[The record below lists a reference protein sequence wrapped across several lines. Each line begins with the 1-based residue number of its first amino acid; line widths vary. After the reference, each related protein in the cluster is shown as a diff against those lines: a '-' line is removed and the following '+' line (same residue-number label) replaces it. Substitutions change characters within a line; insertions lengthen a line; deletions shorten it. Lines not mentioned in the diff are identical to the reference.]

1 MNNLETLREK
11 WLDERELYEQ
21 LCHRVKYTLE
31 EKTRLSG
38 IACIVSS
45 RTKEV
50 ASLLK
55 KAIRKSYADPYHEI
69 KDKAGV
75 RVICTYSASLPRLE
89 EIIRESFIVH
99 NYGYDPEKPD
109 LDTWMVAQEKM
120 DEFFF
125 PGQSSLT
132 RDGNIIND
140 VVKDGECV
148 CPLVKDFKLVE
159 PSANLCLCGKNTMR
173 TLYEWATQR
182 PVKVELIEGCN
193 RGGKCCHFRAE
204 LL

>member
-1 MNNLETLREK
+1 MTASKNKRNIASKFDVTNHALVGIIKGGCQVSEGELKDKKTEELVRTYVNGMLK
-11 WLDERELYEQ
+11 NTYRGIAQLDEESADKVLQGTCKGCAE
-21 LCHRVKYTLE
+21 RVL
-31 EKTRLSG
+31 
-38 IACIVSS
+38 
-45 RTKEV
+45 
-50 ASLLK
+50 
-55 KAIRKSYADPYHEI
+55 
-69 KDKAGV
+69 
-75 RVICTYSASLPRLE
+75 
-89 EIIRESFIVH
+89 SFIVH

-109 LDTWMVAQEKM
+109 LDAWMVAQEKM

-132 RDGNIIND
+132 KEGNIIND
-140 VVKDGECV
+140 IVKVGECV
-148 CPLVKDFKLVE
+148 CPLVKDFNLVE

>member
-1 MNNLETLREK
+1 MLLTISVEDCKIDSKLEVISHVLVGIIEGGCQVSEGEVKDKKTEELVRTYVNGMLK
-11 WLDERELYEQ
+11 NTYRGIAQLDEESADKVLQGTCKGCAE
-21 LCHRVKYTLE
+21 RVL
-31 EKTRLSG
+31 
-38 IACIVSS
+38 
-45 RTKEV
+45 
-50 ASLLK
+50 
-55 KAIRKSYADPYHEI
+55 
-69 KDKAGV
+69 
-75 RVICTYSASLPRLE
+75 
-89 EIIRESFIVH
+89 SFIVH
-99 NYGYDPEKPD
+99 NYGYDPENPN
-109 LDTWMVAQEKM
+109 LDDWMVVQKKM

-140 VVKDGECV
+140 VVKVGECV
-148 CPLVKDFKLVE
+148 CPLVKDLKLVE